1 MFLKY
6 GTWLAEPRESA
17 PFFSDKIILRQ
28 TADSII
34 AHLDLTLSINLNNVY
49 NIGQIDSNYNIKYI
63 LGILNSRVIKYLYQ
77 NISQEKGRVFAEVKK
92 VYLEKIPIY
101 QATDAEQAEITDL
114 VEKILECKKNPLSD
128 TALLELEIDRLV
140 YQLYGLTNEEIKII
154 EGDNL

>member
-1 MFLKY
+1 
-6 GTWLAEPRESA
+6 
-17 PFFSDKIILRQ
+17 LRQ

-114 VEKILECKKNPLSD
+114 VENF
-128 TALLELEIDRLV
+128 
-140 YQLYGLTNEEIKII
+140 GM
-154 EGDNL
+154 